1 MTTPAEPAPGA
12 APATYAPAPVTR
24 DPDLVLAHIHLRL
37 GSLALARAEL
47 EALAGR
53 DALDDDGLMDLAE
66 VRWRTGDVAGAADA
80 AAAVMPEDAEGSP
93 AIALIITAEAAL
105 ERGRPTEARRFADL
119 AIARAGS
126 TLDALFAGMPRGAV
140 WPADALAPDLPS
152 PTLFDAP
159 ARSSSVAP
167 AAADAA
173 DVVEPPAT
181 SSPVS
186 ASLTIPLWAA
196 SDELGPSG
204 PPSIAEPPE
213 GPEALA
219 LGEAALADGDLDE
232 AATQLGLALRLT
244 PALAPTIIGL
254 LGDREDRRLALVLGD
269 AYRLVG
275 REDAARRAYAL
286 AARRPSP
293 SPTPSPD
300 PREGESA

>member
-1 MTTPAEPAPGA
+1 MTTPAE
-12 APATYAPAPVTR
+12 PAPVTR

-53 DALDDDGLMDLAE
+53 DALDDDGLIDLAE

-152 PTLFDAP
+152 PTLFDVP

-167 AAADAA
+167 AAAD
-173 DVVEPPAT
+173 VVEPPAT
-181 SSPVS
+181 PSPAG

-219 LGEAALADGDLDE
+219 LGEAALADDDLDE

-254 LGDREDRRLALVLGD
+254 LGDREDRRSALVLGD